1 MRSIRKTLIVGTIGA
16 MVTLLIAS
24 GAFLYLTVRA
34 SLLRQF
40 DQALLDKAH
49 VLIDSVEVKSG
60 RIVFDNEDLDM
71 AEFHSKKGPGF
82 LHIGTTA
89 GDSIYRSPLFEDF
102 NLEYELDDDQDLS
115 LGSAQLPDGRRV
127 RVVRARFEPQVDDED
142 VTEASASGVRHI
154 DVDVAFM
161 FARDIAPVMDTLRR
175 LELILLVFGIGTI
188 ALASALLHSVIH
200 RALKP
205 LNTLALKIGSI
216 MPDEL
221 AAALAISN
229 CPLELQPVVERLNG
243 LLVRLKHAFDR
254 ERGFSADVAHE
265 LRTPLAGLRSTIEV
279 TLTRE
284 RTAPEYESALNECL
298 DVASAMQVM
307 IENLLT
313 LARLDSGEFEVVPE
327 DVELGPI
334 VAAALAP
341 QRHAFAARNID
352 VQWDAEENIAL
363 ESDSSLLHIVARNLL
378 DNALAYTNDGGWVR
392 IVARG
397 NGANAVLR
405 VSNSG
410 CRITADQ
417 ANSVFERF
425 WRADASR
432 TGTGTHCGLG
442 LSLVKKIVTTLG
454 GTVEAVSSGGGVFE
468 IAVTIPKRQNLA

>member
-1 MRSIRKTLIVGTIGA
+1 
-16 MVTLLIAS
+16 
-24 GAFLYLTVRA
+24 
-34 SLLRQF
+34 
-40 DQALLDKAH
+40 
-49 VLIDSVEVKSG
+49 
-60 RIVFDNEDLDM
+60 M
-71 AEFHSKKGPGF
+71 A
-82 LHIGTTA
+82 
-89 GDSIYRSPLFEDF
+89 
-102 NLEYELDDDQDLS
+102 
-115 LGSAQLPDGRRV
+115 V
-127 RVVRARFEPQVDDED
+127 
-142 VTEASASGVRHI
+142 
-154 DVDVAFM
+154 
-161 FARDIAPVMDTLRR
+161 
-175 LELILLVFGIGTI
+175 
-188 ALASALLHSVIH
+188 
-200 RALKP
+200 
-205 LNTLALKIGSI
+205 
-216 MPDEL
+216 
-221 AAALAISN
+221 AISN